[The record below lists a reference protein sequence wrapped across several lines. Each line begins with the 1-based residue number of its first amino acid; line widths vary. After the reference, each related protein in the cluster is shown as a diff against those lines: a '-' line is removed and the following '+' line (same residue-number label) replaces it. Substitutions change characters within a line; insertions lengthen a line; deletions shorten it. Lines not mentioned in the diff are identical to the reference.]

1 MIKVH
6 HLEDSRSLRI
16 LWLLE
21 ELSLDYEVKH
31 YARNK
36 ETQLAPAELK
46 AIHPLGKS
54 PVLEDNDTVVAET
67 GAIIEYLLARYDT
80 QNQLKPT
87 DPLSKEGLDYTYW
100 LHSAEGSLMPFLVMT
115 KVFDTIKKA
124 PMPFFI
130 KPIAKAIAA
139 KVETSFIL
147 PTVKSHFDFIETVL
161 GKQDWFAGEYFSA
174 ADVQMS
180 FPLEAASASMAGE
193 YPNIEAWLKRIHA
206 RSAWQTALE
215 KGGPY
220 QYASK

>member
-1 MIKVH
+1 MITVH
-6 HLEDSRSLRI
+6 HLENSRSLRI

-21 ELSLDYEVKH
+21 ELGLDYEVKH

-54 PVLEDNDTVVAET
+54 PVLEDSGAVIAET
-67 GAIIEYLLARYDT
+67 GAIIEYLLARYDEN
-80 QNQLKPT
+80 NQFKPSEA
-87 DPLSKEGLDYTYW
+87 LSQAGLDYTYW

-115 KVFDTIKKA
+115 KVFDTIKKS
-124 PMPFFI
+124 PMPFFV
-130 KPIAKAIAA
+130 KPIAKAIAS

-147 PTVKSHFDFIETVL
+147 PTVKSHFEFIESVL
-161 GKQDWFAGEYFSA
+161 GKQKWFAGEQFTG

-193 YPNIEAWLKRIHA
+193 YPNIDAWLERIHA
-206 RSAWQTALE
+206 RSAWQAALK

-220 QYASK
+220 QYAG

>member
-1 MIKVH
+1 MIIVH

-21 ELSLDYEVKH
+21 ELGLDYEVKH
-31 YARNK
+31 YARDK

-46 AIHPLGKS
+46 QVHPLGKS
-54 PVLEDNDTVVAET
+54 PVLQDKDTVVAET
-67 GAIIEYLLARYDT
+67 GAIIEYLLARYDEK
-80 QNQLKPT
+80 NQFKPS
-87 DPLSKEGLDYTYW
+87 DPLSKAGLDYTYW

-130 KPIAKAIAA
+130 KPIAKAIAG
-139 KVETSFIL
+139 KVESSFIL
-147 PTVKSHFDFIETVL
+147 PTVKSHFEFIETVL
-161 GKQDWFAGEYFSA
+161 GKQDWFSGENFSA

-180 FPLEAASASMAGE
+180 FPLEAASSSMAGQ
-193 YPNIEAWLKRIHA
+193 YPQIDAWLKRIHA
-206 RSAWQTALE
+206 RPAWQTALE

>member
-1 MIKVH
+1 MITVH
-6 HLEDSRSLRI
+6 HLENSRSLRI

-21 ELSLDYEVKH
+21 ELGLDYEVKH
-31 YARNK
+31 YARDK
-36 ETQLAPAELK
+36 KTQLAPAELK

-54 PVLEDNDTVVAET
+54 PVLEDSGTVIAET
-67 GAIIEYLLARYDT
+67 GAIIEYLLARYDEN
-80 QNQLKPT
+80 NQFKPSEA
-87 DPLSKEGLDYTYW
+87 LSQAGLDYTYW

-115 KVFDTIKKA
+115 KVFDTIKKS
-124 PMPFFI
+124 PMPFFV

-147 PTVKSHFDFIETVL
+147 PTVKSHFEFIESVL
-161 GKQDWFAGEYFSA
+161 GKQKWFAGEQFTG

-193 YPNIEAWLKRIHA
+193 YPNIDAWLERIHA
-206 RSAWQTALE
+206 RSAWQAALK

-220 QYASK
+220 QYAG